1 MGRILSSLSSTTIR
15 KNSKTKSGI
24 QQQMSAVFWQSSPV
38 FGLQLCTAFLSYF
51 GLLIK
56 VQNVRATICLVQ
68 HANTKMKSSPP
79 FYEHTHTVLVN
90 NHIHPTS
97 GFATGNKRS
106 KLDSEDRREKISGMS
121 LPPIAA
127 QLATSCGTSNK
138 LHTMKFQRTTVN
150 QHETPVF
157 VCFFTLGFI

>member
-1 MGRILSSLSSTTIR
+1 
-15 KNSKTKSGI
+15 
-24 QQQMSAVFWQSSPV
+24 
-38 FGLQLCTAFLSYF
+38 
-51 GLLIK
+51 
-56 VQNVRATICLVQ
+56 
-68 HANTKMKSSPP
+68 MKSSPP
-79 FYEHTHTVLVN
+79 FYEHTRTVLVN

-157 VCFFTLGFI
+157 VSLLWALSNYYSGYKTIFMECSIIWRQAYPDPHQVEKDLCSKHVQGSSL